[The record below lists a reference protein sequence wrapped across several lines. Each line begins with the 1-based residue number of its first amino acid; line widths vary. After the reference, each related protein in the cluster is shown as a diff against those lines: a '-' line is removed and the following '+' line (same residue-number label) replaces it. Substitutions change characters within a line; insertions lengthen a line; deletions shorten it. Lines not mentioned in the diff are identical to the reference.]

1 MKIILNS
8 NVLKNKFKELQLKH
22 LIVYAININLIIDD
36 LLFLFNIR
44 YLKFFCLIRLYK
56 VIATLLIA

>member
-1 MKIILNS
+1 MKTILNS

-22 LIVYAININLIIDD
+22 SIVYAIDISLIID

-44 YLKFFCLIRLYK
+44 YLKFY
-56 VIATLLIA
+56 V